1 MFGVTAT
8 FSVFAYVWMWI
19 VLLDQ
24 KVQIWEAWLTFAFT
38 FILLAIAYAAD
49 RYKAANEPE
58 EDDEELAAISFSA
71 FEIHQ
76 ELMKDL

>member
-1 MFGVTAT
+1 
-8 FSVFAYVWMWI
+8 MWI

-24 KVQIWEAWLTFAFT
+24 RVEIWEAWLTFAFT

-49 RYKAANEPE
+49 RFKAANEPE
-58 EDDEELAAISFSA
+58 EDDMELAAIPFSA

>member
-1 MFGVTAT
+1 
-8 FSVFAYVWMWI
+8 MWI

-38 FILLAIAYAAD
+38 FILLGIAYAAD

-58 EDDEELAAISFSA
+58 DDEMELASIPYSA
-71 FEIHQ
+71 Y
-76 ELMKDL
+76 